1 LGDLENILKARAGWL
16 RLKQLEQVWQGWRSV
31 ASGNQQPEAAV
42 AQRLRQSLN
51 EAVPVVYQETYEE
64 LVRSKNLEP
73 ELVARQR
80 LLHRLQPSAPAWSSA
95 IHNRHP
101 LHSKP
106 EPPGDPVAAWEWRQL
121 QDELKRRAAISLDGL
136 QLRVEQL
143 SRELLEVTSQL
154 VEKLTWANQIR
165 KTKPEQRQ
173 ALGAYAVMRKKL
185 TKSGKGV
192 QDAAMRSGAR
202 REMTLARGA
211 VPVWIMPLSEAAE
224 AFDPR
229 TTRFDVVV
237 IDEASQCDRA
247 QCLLFT

>member
-1 LGDLENILKARAGWL
+1 
-16 RLKQLEQVWQGWRSV
+16 
-31 ASGNQQPEAAV
+31 
-42 AQRLRQSLN
+42 
-51 EAVPVVYQETYEE
+51 
-64 LVRSKNLEP
+64 
-73 ELVARQR
+73 
-80 LLHRLQPSAPAWSSA
+80 
-95 IHNRHP
+95 
-101 LHSKP
+101 
-106 EPPGDPVAAWEWRQL
+106 VAAWEWRQL

-192 QDAAMRSGAR
+192 QDDAMRSGAR

-237 IDEASQCDRA
+237 IDEASQCDPSA
-247 QCLLFT
+247 MFALYLADQTIIVGDDEQVTPVAVGVEMDQVQQLSPVHLQGLPHEGGLISPLLRRLMEAGYRVLPQYRVEGYPDRLSCNGWR